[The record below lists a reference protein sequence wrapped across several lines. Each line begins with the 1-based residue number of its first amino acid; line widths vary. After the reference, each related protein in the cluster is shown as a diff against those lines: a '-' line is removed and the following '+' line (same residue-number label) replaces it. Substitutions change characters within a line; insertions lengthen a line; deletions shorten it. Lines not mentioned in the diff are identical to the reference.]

1 MHELLY
7 LFKVNDFA
15 KVGYKFMKEN
25 ISIKGIS
32 ELAGV
37 SIATV
42 SRIINENGRYSK
54 ETEEKVKRIIAENN
68 YVPNM
73 VAKGLRTQKMTNI
86 GIIIP
91 DIKNEFFVKLAY
103 EIETELFKYGY
114 GSFICNTNEDVEM
127 EQKRIQML
135 KVQNISGLI
144 YISGG
149 SSGAAHSIQNIPTV
163 FIDRTPVTESP
174 DKHYI
179 VIESDNVQGG
189 YLATKELL
197 DSGCRKIVLLTDKR
211 RLSSQ
216 AARIEGYRKAH
227 AEAGVL
233 VKEENIIYLDRIEFQ
248 DALTSVTDLLEKG
261 FAFDGIF
268 ASTDWLA
275 LGSYAALNKKGIS
288 IPKQVKIV
296 GYDDISVS
304 EFNALPIT
312 TIHQQIDVIGST
324 AVKFLLQL
332 LDGKPIEEQKL
343 KIPVY
348 LVKRQST

>member
-1 MHELLY
+1 M
-7 LFKVNDFA
+7 
-15 KVGYKFMKEN
+15 
-25 ISIKGIS
+25 
-32 ELAGV
+32 AGV

-54 ETEEKVKRIIAENN
+54 ETEEKVKKIIAEYN

-91 DIKNEFFVKLAY
+91 DITNEFFVKLAY
-103 EIETELFKYGY
+103 EIEMELFKYGY
-114 GSFICNTNEDVEM
+114 GSFICNTNEDVEI
-127 EQKRIQML
+127 EQKRLQML

-149 SSGAAHSIQNIPTV
+149 SSGAAQNIQNIPTV
-163 FIDRTPVTESP
+163 FIDRTPVSEDP
-174 DKHYI
+174 EKHYI
-179 VIESDNVQGG
+179 FIESDNVQGG

-197 DSGCRKIVLLTDKR
+197 DRGCRKIVLLADKR

-227 AEAGVL
+227 AEAEVT
-233 VKEENIIYLDRIEFQ
+233 VDENCILNLDKVDFQ
-248 DALTSVTDLLEKG
+248 NALLLVTDLLEKG

-275 LGSYAALNKKGIS
+275 LGSYAALNKKGIH

-324 AVKFLLQL
+324 AVRFLLQL
-332 LDGKPIEEQKL
+332 LEGKPVEEQMTKV
-343 KIPVY
+343 PVY

>member
-1 MHELLY
+1 
-7 LFKVNDFA
+7 
-15 KVGYKFMKEN
+15 MKNN
-25 ISIKGIS
+25 ISIKDIS

-54 ETEEKVKRIIAENN
+54 ETEAKVKKIIKEYN

-73 VAKGLRTQKMTNI
+73 VAKGLRTNRMTNI

-91 DIKNEFFVKLAY
+91 DITNEFFVKLAY
-103 EIETELFKYGY
+103 EIEKNLFTYGY
-114 GSFICNTNEDVEM
+114 GCFICNTNEDIEM
-127 EQKRIQML
+127 EQKRLQML
-135 KVQNISGLI
+135 KVQNVSGLV

-149 SSGAAHSIQNIPTV
+149 SSGAVETVSDIPTV
-163 FIDRTPVTESP
+163 FIDRSPVAHEEGQ
-174 DKHYI
+174 YI
-179 VIESDNVQGG
+179 MIESDNVQGG

-197 DSGCRKIVLLTDKR
+197 DGGCRHIVMLTDKR

-216 AARIEGYRKAH
+216 TDRIKGYHKAH
-227 AEAGVL
+227 MEAGVPVDESYIIDLERMDFQTALECVNKLLDDRL
-233 VKEENIIYLDRIEFQ
+233 V
-248 DALTSVTDLLEKG
+248 
-261 FAFDGIF
+261 FDGIF

-275 LGSYAALNKKGIS
+275 LGSYAALTKRNIA
-288 IPKQVKIV
+288 IPEQVKIV

-312 TIHQQIDVIGST
+312 TIHQQIDIIGKTS
-324 AVKFLLQL
+324 VEYLMKLLEN
-332 LDGKPIEEQKL
+332 KPVEKHSYR
-343 KIPVY
+343 IPVY

>member
-1 MHELLY
+1 MMN
-7 LFKVNDFA
+7 KQ
-15 KVGYKFMKEN
+15 
-25 ISIKGIS
+25 ISIKEIS

-42 SRIINENGRYSK
+42 SRIINKNGRYSK
-54 ETEEKVKRIIAENN
+54 ETEEKVQKIIARYN

-91 DIKNEFFVKLAY
+91 DITNEFFVKLAY
-103 EIETELFKYGY
+103 EIELNLFASGY
-114 GSFICNTNEDVEM
+114 GTFICNTNEDVEL
-127 EQKRIQML
+127 EQKRLQMM

-149 SSGAAHSIQNIPTV
+149 SSQAADTIRDIPTV
-163 FIDRTPVTESP
+163 FIDRTPVTSLK
-174 DKHYI
+174 DNQYI
-179 VIESDNVQGG
+179 LIESDNIQGG

-197 DSGCRKIVLLTDKR
+197 DKGCRNVIMLTDRR

-216 AARIEGYRKAH
+216 ADRIKGYQKAH
-227 AEAGVL
+227 EEAGIPFP
-233 VKEENIIYLDRIEFQ
+233 ENNIINLDKMDFNT
-248 DALTSVTDLLEKG
+248 ALTCVTKLIEDG
-261 FAFDGIF
+261 VSFDGIF

-275 LGSYAALNKKGIS
+275 LGSHVALTRHGIAV
-288 IPKQVKIV
+288 PEQVKIV
-296 GYDDISVS
+296 GYDDISIA

-312 TIHQQIDVIGST
+312 TVHQQIDVIGKT
-324 AVKFLLQL
+324 AVKYLLQL
-332 LDGKPIEEQKL
+332 LEDKPVEENML
-343 KIPVY
+343 KVPVY

>member
-1 MHELLY
+1 
-7 LFKVNDFA
+7 
-15 KVGYKFMKEN
+15 MKEN

-54 ETEEKVKRIIAENN
+54 ETEEKVKKIIAEYN

-73 VAKGLRTQKMTNI
+73 IAKGLRTQKMTNI

-91 DIKNEFFVKLAY
+91 DITNEFFIKLAY
-103 EIETELFKYGY
+103 EIEKELFKYGY
-114 GSFICNTNEDVEM
+114 GTFICNTNEDVEM
-127 EQKRIQML
+127 EQKRLQML
-135 KVQNISGLI
+135 KMQNISGLI

-149 SSGAAHSIQNIPTV
+149 SSSAANNIHTIPTV
-163 FIDRTPVTESP
+163 FIDRTPVTEEP
-174 DKHYI
+174 DQHYI
-179 VIESDNVQGG
+179 VIESDNIQGG
-189 YLATKELL
+189 YLATNELL
-197 DSGCRKIVLLTDKR
+197 EQGCRKIVMLTDKR

-216 AARIEGYRKAH
+216 AARIEGYRRAH
-227 AEAGVL
+227 AHAGVP
-233 VKEENIIYLDRIEFQ
+233 VDEANIIYLDKVDFQ
-248 DALTSVTDLLEKG
+248 NALTYVTGLLENNIK
-261 FAFDGIF
+261 FDGIF

-275 LGSYAALNKKGIS
+275 LGSYAALTKKGVI

-312 TIHQQIDVIGST
+312 TIHQQIDIIGST

-332 LDGKPIEEQKL
+332 LNGQKVEEQML
-343 KIPVY
+343 QVPVY